1 MIARSLPKKNILRN
15 AASLDAVFSS
25 GKKLSFSSCSLYYL
39 SVDSSQDFR
48 VAFSVG
54 KKTHSLAVSRNKIK
68 RLMREAFRL
77 NREKYGVS
85 SCDMVFVFFDKDIPT
100 YEKVENSIKSLLLSL
115 SKTFES

>member
-1 MIARSLPKKNILRN
+1 MIARPLPKKNILKST
-15 AASLDAVFSS
+15 ASLDAVFSS

-39 SVDSSQDFR
+39 SVGSSKDFR

-77 NREKYGVS
+77 NIKQYHIV
-85 SCDMVFVFFDKDIPT
+85 SCDLVFVFFGQDIPS
-100 YEKVENSIKSLLLSL
+100 YEEIENSIKSLLLSL
-115 SKTFES
+115 SKTIES

>member
-1 MIARSLPKKNILRN
+1 LKTYSISKKNILKN
-15 AASLDAVFSS
+15 SKLLDKVFTS
-25 GKKLSFSSCSLYYL
+25 GKKISSSSCSLYYL
-39 SVDSSQDFR
+39 KTKSDEGFR

-54 KKTHSLAVSRNKIK
+54 KKTHALAVDRNKIK
-68 RLMREAFRL
+68 RFMKEAFRL
-77 NREKYGVS
+77 NREKYMFF

>member
-15 AASLDAVFSS
+15 TASLDAVFSS
-25 GKKLSFSSCSLYYL
+25 GKKLSHSSCSLYYL
-39 SVDSSQDFR
+39 NVDSGKDFR

-77 NREKYGVS
+77 NIEQYHIVS
-85 SCDMVFVFFDKDIPT
+85 CSLVFVFFGQEVPSYKEI
-100 YEKVENSIKSLLLSL
+100 ENSIKSLLLSL
-115 SKTFES
+115 SKTIES

>member
-15 AASLDAVFSS
+15 SASLDAVFSS

-39 SVDSSQDFR
+39 NVDSNKNFR

-54 KKTHSLAVSRNKIK
+54 KKIHNLAVNRNKIK

-77 NREKYGVS
+77 NIEKYHIVS
-85 SCDMVFVFFDKDIPT
+85 FDLVFVFFGQDIPS
-100 YEKVENSIKSLLLSL
+100 YVEIENSVKSLLLSL
-115 SKTFES
+115 TKTIES

>member
-1 MIARSLPKKNILRN
+1 MIARTLHKNNILRN
-15 AASLDAVFSS
+15 AASLDSVFSS
-25 GKKLSFSSCSLYYL
+25 GKKLSSSSCSLYYL
-39 SVDSSQDFR
+39 KTKSDADFR

-54 KKTHSLAVSRNKIK
+54 KKTHNLAVNRNKIK
-68 RLMREAFRL
+68 RFMREAFRL

>member
-1 MIARSLPKKNILRN
+1 MIPRSLTKKNILRN

-39 SVDSSQDFR
+39 NVGSGKNFR

-54 KKTHSLAVSRNKIK
+54 KKTHKLAVSRNKIK

-77 NREKYGVS
+77 NIKEYHIV
-85 SCDMVFVFFDKDIPT
+85 SCDLVFVFFGQDIPS
-100 YEKVENSIKSLLLSL
+100 YEEVENSIKSLLLSL
-115 SKTFES
+115 SKTIES

>member
-1 MIARSLPKKNILRN
+1 MKTYSISKKNILK
-15 AASLDAVFSS
+15 SSKLLDKVFTC
-25 GKKLSFSSCSLYYL
+25 GKKISSSTCSLYYL
-39 SVDSSQDFR
+39 NTKSEEDFR

-54 KKTHSLAVSRNKIK
+54 KKTHNLAVNRNKIK
-68 RLMREAFRL
+68 RFMREAFRL
-77 NREKYGVS
+77 NIEKYGVS

>member
-1 MIARSLPKKNILRN
+1 MIAHSLPKKNILRN

-39 SVDSSQDFR
+39 KADSNKDFR

-54 KKTHSLAVSRNKIK
+54 KKTHTLAVSRNKIK

-77 NREKYGVS
+77 NIKQYHIV
-85 SCDMVFVFFDKDIPT
+85 SCDLVFVFFGQDIPS
-100 YEKVENSIKSLLLSL
+100 YEEIENSIKSLLLSL
-115 SKTFES
+115 SKTIAC